1 VILLRR
7 TAIGLGVATAAWS
20 LSVSATAAEPGF
32 RAPAARDVV
41 ASGVLHE
48 AQWSAPC
55 GTVADADEMELVL
68 SLDGGRTFPIR
79 LTSEL
84 PPCTTHFRWRV
95 PNVSTER
102 ARLAVR
108 QGREGR
114 AEAEE
119 IAILSPEFR
128 ITAFDP
134 DDAEQIQGPS
144 EVWTEQALREIGAE
158 NRLPGS
164 VRRPTERLEAVETDE
179 ELELPSPQAQA
190 PAVDS
195 RRCEATTT
203 IETLAVGKL
212 ASRAPS
218 APVPMRV

>member
-1 VILLRR
+1 V
-7 TAIGLGVATAAWS
+7 
-20 LSVSATAAEPGF
+20 
-32 RAPAARDVV
+32 PAAGDVA

-48 AQWSAPC
+48 ARWSAPC
-55 GTVADADEMELVL
+55 GADTDADEMELLL
-68 SLDGGRTFPIR
+68 SLDGGHTFPIR
-79 LTSEL
+79 LTAEL
-84 PPCTTHFRWRV
+84 APCTTHFRWRV

-128 ITAFDP
+128 ITAFGP
-134 DDAEQIQGPS
+134 DDSQQIQGPT

-164 VRRPTERLEAVETDE
+164 FRRSTERLEAAGTE
-179 ELELPSPQAQA
+179 EDLDVPSPEAQA
-190 PAVDS
+190 RAVDS
-195 RRCEATTT
+195 GRREAPT
-203 IETLAVGKL
+203 IAAAKAVEKF
-212 ASRAPS
+212 ASRPHS
-218 APVPMRV
+218 TPVPMRV